1 MFKVVFVI
9 ILVVGFSYLLLP
21 YISDLLVYFGNGQ
34 NQITTI
40 LDYIS
45 NFIKTCFNALSNN
58 TYIMTFFVVLLFIG
72 VLFYL
77 ISYIGGKEWKKCLE
91 FYAY

>member
-34 NQITTI
+34 SQLATI

-45 NFIKTCFNALSNN
+45 NFIKTCFNALSIN

-77 ISYIGGKEWKKCLE
+77 ISCIGGKE
-91 FYAY
+91 